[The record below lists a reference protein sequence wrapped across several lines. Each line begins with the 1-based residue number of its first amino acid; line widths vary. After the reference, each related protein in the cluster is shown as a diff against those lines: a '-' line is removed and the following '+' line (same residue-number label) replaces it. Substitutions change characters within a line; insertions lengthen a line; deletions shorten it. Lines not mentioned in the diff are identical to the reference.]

1 MSQPAP
7 SSTKPQRLKS
17 LDALRGFDMFWITG
31 GKSIIVALGTLT
43 GWNVF
48 QRILGEMHHP
58 EWNGFTFYDMIFPL
72 FLFIAGVAMPY
83 SLTRRIES
91 GYPKRRLYWR
101 VIRRGVV
108 LVLLGLVF
116 QGLLR
121 FDFANLR
128 YPSVL
133 GRIGLA
139 YMFAALILLNTSWRA
154 QLAWGIGLILA
165 YWAAM
170 VWIPVPGFGAGDLA
184 PGHTLADFLDRSL
197 LPGKLYK
204 GVRDPEGLL
213 STVPAISTAL
223 FGALAG
229 YWIRLGRASGHAKAA
244 AMFAVGLACL
254 AIGWF
259 WNGWFPVNKN
269 LWSSSFVMVAAGWS
283 LMILS
288 LFYWVIDVAGC
299 HRWSFPLIVIG
310 MNAITIYMGV
320 EYIDFQQLAAF
331 VLRRG
336 EPLIHPA
343 LFGCVGFGLEW
354 LVLYAMYRAG
364 LFLRV

>member
-1 MSQPAP
+1 MNESAP
-7 SSTKPQRLKS
+7 SSTAPQRLRS
-17 LDALRGFDMFWITG
+17 LDALRGFDMFWIVG
-31 GKSIIVALGTLT
+31 GKSVIVALGTLT
-43 GWNVF
+43 GWTVF
-48 QRILGEMHHP
+48 QSILDEMHHP
-58 EWNGFTFYDMIFPL
+58 EWNGFAFYDLIFPL

-83 SLTRRIES
+83 SLTRRVEA
-91 GYPKRRLYWR
+91 GYPKGPLYWR

-108 LVLLGLVF
+108 LVLLGLVY
-116 QGLLR
+116 QGLLN

-154 QLAWGIGLILA
+154 QLAWAVGLILG

-170 VWIPVPGFGAGDLA
+170 VWIPVPGFGAADLA
-184 PGHTLADFLDRSL
+184 AGHTLADYIDRSL
-197 LPGKLYK
+197 LPGKLYM

-213 STVPAISTAL
+213 STVPAIATAL

-229 YWIRLGRASGHAKAA
+229 YWIRLGRAGGHAKAA

-269 LWSSSFVMVAAGWS
+269 LWSSSFVMVTAGWS
-283 LMILS
+283 LMLLS
-288 LFYWVIDVAGC
+288 LFYWVIDVVGC
-299 HRWSFPLIVIG
+299 HRWAFPLTV
-310 MNAITIYMGV
+310 
-320 EYIDFQQLAAF
+320 
-331 VLRRG
+331 
-336 EPLIHPA
+336 
-343 LFGCVGFGLEW
+343 
-354 LVLYAMYRAG
+354 
-364 LFLRV
+364 